1 MRDIHL
7 ALLNDFQ
14 RDFPLVPR
22 PFAAMAA
29 TLGVIEARVVELLE
43 ELQEAGVVSRV
54 GPVFR
59 PKVIGASTLAAMAV
73 PEHRLEAV
81 ARLVSARPEVNHN
94 YEREHHLNLWFV
106 AVAPTCAHLQAA
118 LAEVEAQAEL
128 EVLDLPMLED
138 YHIDLGFCLLS
149 RGRDRVVPPSD
160 RAYRVPSLDA
170 VDKALIETIQGGLP
184 LTPSPFEAVGTRVG
198 LSTQE
203 VIAKLTRYLD
213 HGIIKRFGVVVRHH
227 ELGYRANAMVVWNL
241 PDDEVRAVGALMA
254 RVEGVTLCYRRRR
267 RLPQWPYNLYC
278 MIHGR
283 DRASALERLACV
295 KELAHIEHLPCE
307 VLFSVRRF
315 KQRGAVYV
323 GAHDAVAA

>member
-1 MRDIHL
+1 MCDIRL

-29 TLGVIEARVVELLE
+29 TLGVNEARVVELLD
-43 ELQEAGVVSRV
+43 ELQKAGVVSRV

-94 YEREHHLNLWFV
+94 YEREHRLNLWFV
-106 AVAPTCAHLQAA
+106 ATAATHAHLQAA

-149 RGRDRVVPPSD
+149 RRRDRVVRVRD

-170 VDKALIETIQGGLP
+170 VDKALIETVQGGLP

-227 ELGYRANAMVVWNL
+227 ELGYKANAMVVWNL

-283 DRASALERLACV
+283 DRASALEQLACV
-295 KELAHIEHLPCE
+295 KQLAHIERLPCE